1 MKTKEGKVRRCL
13 KSVKKIL
20 HRFTQ
25 WIIFHFKAYTW
36 LGTFRYNCIRGQLNN
51 EEGGELNEIKQSRD
65 KTEIGK
71 E

>member
-1 MKTKEGKVRRCL
+1 MDNISL
-13 KSVKKIL
+13 QDI
-20 HRFTQ
+20 
-25 WIIFHFKAYTW
+25 

-71 E
+71 EQYDKE